1 MGVTASSSSTV
12 FVKLL
17 LELPPVP
24 FGIRLTSVI
33 PAPSGL
39 NNCTTRSPMK
49 VCVTLVKVRLTSPTT
64 TDPGTVSVAAAPVGF
79 VGLKSGIG
87 TGGPEYAYVV
97 GAPTMAWP
105 TVTVIVRVTVTPS
118 ADARVRMKVIAVPH
132 GTLVA
137 TRNRYAGPFA
147 VVPAPRIP

>member
-49 VCVTLVKVRLTSPTT
+49 VCVTLVKVRLTSPMTT
-64 TDPGTVSVAAAPVGF
+64 APGTVSVAAAPVGF
-79 VGLKSGIG
+79 VGLKSGTG
-87 TGGPEYAYVV
+87 AGGPEYAYVL
-97 GAPTMAWP
+97 ATPAMPWP
-105 TVTVIVRVTVTPS
+105 TRTTRVPCTATSPTCPRH
-118 ADARVRMKVIAVPH
+118 APDRH
-132 GTLVA
+132 GHTH
-137 TRNRYAGPFA
+137 
-147 VVPAPRIP
+147 

>member
-1 MGVTASSSSTV
+1 MDVTASSSSTV

-87 TGGPEYAYVV
+87 TGGPEYDHGDGHTLRGCEGQDEGDRRA
-97 GAPTMAWP
+97 A
-105 TVTVIVRVTVTPS
+105 R
-118 ADARVRMKVIAVPH
+118 DARRH
-132 GTLVA
+132 
-137 TRNRYAGPFA
+137 
-147 VVPAPRIP
+147 